1 MPKGTRMKNIE
12 VEIKKNW
19 FSLLNTSDPD
29 FQRGRTGGR
38 TTRGSARGP
47 HGPKNTVLSAVFQ
60 MQLIIFLDYFY
71 LSWEALQ

>member
-1 MPKGTRMKNIE
+1 MPKRTRMKNIE
-12 VEIKKNW
+12 VEIKKNG

-47 HGPKNTVLSAVFQ
+47 HGPKNTVLSAVF
-60 MQLIIFLDYFY
+60 
-71 LSWEALQ
+71 